1 MNGDSANDGV
11 PVEIDDDFDWNQ
23 DEESSAEAEH
33 GVGPARGAAVGE
45 AGADE
50 DDQVQAPRRRHATI
64 AIVGYPNVGKSSLIN
79 RLTQSKEAVVHER
92 AGVTRDRKALHTD
105 WNGVDLTL
113 IDTGGVDLQDPDDL
127 ARQIRF
133 QAETALELADVALLV
148 VDGRAGHRPGDDDL
162 ARLLRN
168 GDTPVVVAANKIDV
182 AKDIP
187 MTAEFQRLG
196 FGDPVAVSAT
206 QGLGTGDLL
215 DRLTAEAPEAAPA
228 PDPNVIQLAV
238 LGRPNVGKSS
248 LVNAFT
254 GEERVIVSPISGTT
268 RDSIDTRID
277 VEGRPVTLIDTAGLR
292 RRGKMADELEYFASL
307 RSQLAAERAD
317 VAIIVCDVT
326 DGITA
331 EDLRVAEFAMKSG
344 CATLVVLNKWDLPHE
359 ELDLKHERA
368 RVARKLRLR
377 PKIVTASATN
387 HRNVRKVLH
396 EAIELA
402 DRSRTRIPTRQL
414 NKFLSDVQS
423 LRQPP
428 NVRGKRLKMYY
439 MTQFQDGPPRFA
451 IQVNSRRQIARDY
464 AYFVENQL
472 RERYE
477 MDGVPLIIDFKTSK
491 GRYDD

>member
-1 MNGDSANDGV
+1 MNKFEGSEFDENEDV
-11 PVEIDDDFDWNQ
+11 QIEVDDDFDWEQDITQQ
-23 DEESSAEAEH
+23 DEA
-33 GVGPARGAAVGE
+33 PAVT
-45 AGADE
+45 DE
-50 DDQVQAPRRRHATI
+50 RPRRHATI

-105 WNGVDLTL
+105 WNGVDLTF
-113 IDTGGVDLQDPDDL
+113 IDTGGVDMQDPDEIQ
-127 ARQIRF
+127 RQIQF
-133 QAETALELADVALLV
+133 QAEVALELADVALLV
-148 VDGRAGHRPGDDDL
+148 VDGKAGYRPGDDDV
-162 ARLLRN
+162 ARILRKGN
-168 GDTPVVVAANKIDV
+168 TPIVVAVNKIDV

-187 MTAEFQRLG
+187 LAAEFQRLG
-196 FGDPVAVSAT
+196 FGEPVAISAT
-206 QGLGTGDLL
+206 QGLGTGDLM

-228 PDPNVIQLAV
+228 PDPNVIELAV

-248 LVNAFT
+248 LVNAFV
-254 GEERVIVSPISGTT
+254 GEERVIVSPVSGTT
-268 RDSIDTRID
+268 RDSIDTRIEVD
-277 VEGRPVTLIDTAGLR
+277 GRPVTLIDTAGLR
-292 RRGKMADELEYFASL
+292 RRSKMSDELEYFSSL

-317 VAIIVCDVT
+317 VAIVVCDVT
-326 DGITA
+326 DGITS
-331 EDLRVAEFAMKSG
+331 EDLRIAELAMKAG

-377 PKIVTASATN
+377 PKIVTASAVN
-387 HRNVRKVLH
+387 GRNTTKVLQ

-402 DRSRTRIPTRQL
+402 DRSHARIPTREL
-414 NKFLSDVQS
+414 NKFLSDVQAQ
-423 LRQPP
+423 RQAP

-464 AYFVENQL
+464 AFFIENQL
-472 RERYE
+472 RERYD
-477 MDGVPLIIDFKTSK
+477 MDGVPLIIDFKASK